1 MDKPHQSH
9 LEVANRVLRYLK
21 GSPSQGLFL
30 PASSPLHIKAFTNSN
45 WTGCPDSR
53 QSITGYSIFL
63 GDSLISWKSK
73 KQTTISRSSV
83 EAKYRAMATTYCE
96 IT

>member
-21 GSPSQGLFL
+21 GSPGQGLFL
-30 PASSPLHIKAFTNSN
+30 PAPSPLHIKAFTDSD
-45 WTGCPDSR
+45 WASCPDSR

-63 GDSLISWKSK
+63 VDSLISWKSK
-73 KQTTISRSSV
+73 KQTAISRSSV
-83 EAKYRAMATTYCE
+83 EAEYRVMATTYCE